1 MSGLTK
7 TLERNNGNGDG
18 APASGQPGFDGGAQL
33 DAVVDSAVR
42 PSEDL
47 RRIGL
52 ADFHLVLYAS
62 MGLEFDFSNP
72 LEDQL
77 HELSNADL
85 GIPTPMLNPTSQRPW
100 SSGKEAPS
108 KRRRASLLVS
118 AFNLGVASFR
128 YPTTHYEIVRRL
140 LERTDYRV
148 ILRTNDASIA
158 DKAWLDLLL
167 AHRERTTVG
176 LVIPTLNDDVLA
188 ILDPDGS
195 SLPDRFRA
203 FKSLHQAG
211 ITTCAFLCP
220 VLPDIVPHLDAVF
233 REIQVERLTT
243 IWAAPFHQNY
253 WQRIQKAFGK
263 ESPEHSWFTAVF
275 KHGHDERWS
284 RFAADFYLR
293 LALKGRAEGW
303 FSKVRFL
310 LDEQRIRPLDALL
323 FDQLERVVL
332 LGPTDADGYSQN
344 PSIRRQQEK
353 AAFWDKNGLEV
364 PKGNP
369 KWARPS

>member
-1 MSGLTK
+1 MSALTK
-7 TLERNNGNGDG
+7 LLEGNNGNGD
-18 APASGQPGFDGGAQL
+18 AASAGQPGFDRDAQL
-33 DAVVDSAVR
+33 DAVVDSVIR

-47 RRIGL
+47 RCIGL

-62 MGLEFDFSNP
+62 MGLEYDFSNP

-77 HELSNADL
+77 HEFSNADL
-85 GIPTPMLNPTSQRPW
+85 GIPTPMLNPTNERAPQSTERA
-100 SSGKEAPS
+100 SG
-108 KRRRASLLVS
+108 RRRRGSLLVS
-118 AFNLGVASFR
+118 AANLGIASFR
-128 YPTTHYEIVRRL
+128 YPTIHHEIVDRL
-140 LERTDYRV
+140 LKRTDYRV
-148 ILRTNDASIA
+148 TLRTNDASIA
-158 DKAWLDLLL
+158 DQHWLDLFL
-167 AHRERTTVG
+167 AHRERITVG

-188 ILDPDGS
+188 KLDPVGS
-195 SLPDRFRA
+195 NLADRIRA
-203 FKSLHQAG
+203 YRMLHQAG

-263 ESPEHSWFTAVF
+263 ESPGHPWFTAVF

-323 FDQLERVVL
+323 FDELDRVIL
-332 LGPTDADGYSQN
+332 LGPTDPDGYSKN
-344 PSIRRQQEK
+344 PGIRRQQK
-353 AAFWDKNGLEV
+353 KVNFWNKDAQFPNGH
-364 PKGNP
+364 P
-369 KWARPS
+369 ARCRTQG